1 MNRLL
6 AVTFACLA
14 LLWAPLAH
22 AKLPERPAGPVYDGA
37 SIIPDDV
44 EAGIDAKLRALSK
57 DTGKTLVVAT
67 VPSLDG
73 QEVEEYAVE
82 LFETWGVGDA
92 EKDEGALILVAPNER
107 RTRIEVGLGSEGILP
122 DALAGRI
129 IDQQMIPRFKEGDY
143 ASGIAAAADAVS
155 EQLRREPTDA
165 KAVAAAAERAERQG
179 GNDNDGEIGMVIFWL
194 FVFFFFILPVILSF
208 ARGGKKHRG
217 KRRRDDD
224 DDDDDWGGPVIIW
237 GGSGGGSSW
246 GGSSSS
252 SWGRGGFAGGGGGGF
267 GGFGGGMSGGGG
279 ASGGW

>member
-6 AVTFACLA
+6 ATTLAFLA
-14 LLWAPLAH
+14 LFWGSLAH

-73 QEVEEYAVE
+73 LEVEEYAVE
-82 LFETWGVGDA
+82 LFETWGIGDA
-92 EKDEGALILVAPNER
+92 EKDEGALILVAPTER
-107 RTRIEVGLGSEGILP
+107 RTRIEVGLGSEGVLP

-129 IDQQMIPRFKEGDY
+129 IEQQMVPQFRAGNY
-143 ASGIAAAADAVS
+143 GGGIAAAADAVS
-155 EQLRREPTDA
+155 AQLQREPTDA
-165 KAVAAAAERAERQG
+165 KAVAAAAERAARQSRDDEG
-179 GNDNDGEIGMVIFWL
+179 GELGMVIFWL
-194 FVFFFFILPVILSF
+194 FIFFFFILPVIMSF
-208 ARGGKKHRG
+208 ARGGRKYRG
-217 KRRRDDD
+217 KRRRDD

-237 GGSGGGSSW
+237 GGGGSSW
-246 GGSSSS
+246 GGSSGSN
-252 SWGRGGFAGGGGGGF
+252 WGGGGFGGGGGGF

>member
-6 AVTFACLA
+6 AATFVCLA
-14 LLWAPLAH
+14 LFWGSLAH

-37 SIIPDDV
+37 SIIPDDI

-82 LFETWGVGDA
+82 LYETWGIGDK
-92 EKDEGALILVAPNER
+92 ELDEGALILVAPNER
-107 RTRIEVGLGSEGILP
+107 RTRIEVGLGSEGVLP

-129 IDQQMIPRFKEGDY
+129 IEQQMIPQFKAGNY
-143 ASGIAAAADAVS
+143 GGGIAAAADAVT
-155 EQLRREPTDA
+155 EQLKREPTDA
-165 KAVAAAAERAERQG
+165 RAVAEAAKRAAAQDHGKDDE
-179 GNDNDGEIGMVIFWL
+179 GEFGMVLFWL
-194 FVFFFFILPVILSF
+194 FVFFFFILPIIRSF
-208 ARGGKKHRG
+208 ARGGKKYRG
-217 KRRRDDD
+217 KRRDDD
-224 DDDDDWGGPVIIW
+224 DDDDDHWGGPVVIW
-237 GGSGGGSSW
+237 GGGGSS
-246 GGSSSS
+246 GS
-252 SWGRGGFAGGGGGGF
+252 SWGSGGFGGGGGGGGF

>member
-6 AVTFACLA
+6 TFFASLSIF
-14 LLWAPLAH
+14 WAPQAY
-22 AKLPERPAGPVYDGA
+22 AKIPERPAGPVYDGA

-67 VPSLDG
+67 VPSLNG
-73 QEVEEYAVE
+73 QEIEEYAVE
-82 LFETWGVGDA
+82 LFEAWGIADKVL
-92 EKDEGALILVAPNER
+92 DEGALILIAPNER

-129 IDQQMIPRFKEGDY
+129 IEQQMIPQFKSANYG
-143 ASGIAAAADAVS
+143 AGISAATDSVI
-155 EQLRREPTDA
+155 EQLKREPTDA
-165 KAVAAAAERAERQG
+165 KAVAAAAERAKRQTS
-179 GNDNDGEIGMVIFWL
+179 NNRNDGRFGSVLFWL
-194 FVFFFFILPVILSF
+194 FVFFFFILPMLRSF
-208 ARGGKKHRG
+208 ARGGKKYRG
-217 KRRRDDD
+217 KRSDDD

-237 GGSGGGSSW
+237 GGGSGFSGGSSGSSW
-246 GGSSSS
+246 G
-252 SWGRGGFAGGGGGGF
+252 GGGGGGF

>member
-6 AVTFACLA
+6 TILTCLS
-14 LLWAPLAH
+14 LFWAPQAY
-22 AKLPERPAGPVYDGA
+22 AKIPERPAGPVYDGA

-44 EAGIDAKLRALSK
+44 EAGIDVKLRALSK

-73 QEVEEYAVE
+73 QEIEEYAVE
-82 LFETWGVGDA
+82 LYESWGIGD
-92 EKDEGALILVAPNER
+92 KVLDEGALILIAPNER

-129 IDQQMIPRFKEGDY
+129 IEQQMIPQFKAGNY
-143 ASGIAAAADAVS
+143 GGGIAAAADTVT
-155 EQLRREPTDA
+155 EQLKREPTEA
-165 KAVAAAAERAERQG
+165 RAVAAAAERAKRQTSRD
-179 GNDNDGEIGMVIFWL
+179 GNDAEFGSVLFWL
-194 FVFFFFILPVILSF
+194 FVFFFFILPILRSF
-208 ARGGKKHRG
+208 ARGGRKYRG
-217 KRRRDDD
+217 KRRDD

-237 GGSGGGSSW
+237 GGSSGFGGGSS
-246 GGSSSS
+246 GSSWS
-252 SWGRGGFAGGGGGGF
+252 GGGGGGF